1 MQLKT
6 LYPQLTTE
14 EREALAKKAG
24 THAGYLWQLATN
36 WRGKKPSINLMAKLA
51 EADDRLNVADMVE
64 EFSELKTAA

>member
-1 MQLKT
+1 MQLRV

-24 THAGYLWQLATN
+24 THAGYLWQLSTN

-51 EADDRLNVADMVE
+51 EADRRLKVTDMVE
-64 EFSELKTAA
+64 EFSEAKAT